1 MGVTSAIC
9 NRADAGN
16 WGGSTVIDVV
26 SASGQFS
33 GYGYQNE
40 KFAAAMNDPSVIPA
54 EMRAA
59 IDRVLAGERNT
70 TGVSFSGNGTYNS
83 FR

>member
-1 MGVTSAIC
+1 
-9 NRADAGN
+9 
-16 WGGSTVIDVV
+16 
-26 SASGQFS
+26 
-33 GYGYQNE
+33 
-40 KFAAAMNDPSVIPA
+40 MNDPSVIPA

-70 TGVSFSGNGTYNS
+70 TGVSFFFFLTYNS